1 MSAPPAST
9 KSPASSGLSEAS
21 ALAAVLATGQDRC
34 YDARGLEIPCAG
46 SGQDGEFRAG
56 LAWPVPRFRGTAE
69 TVQDLLTGLVWSR
82 DANPASFP
90 LTWQESLDFV
100 ANLNR
105 ERHMG
110 WADWRLP
117 NRRELRSLLSFQ
129 EKKPALPA
137 GHPFINVFLGWYWS
151 STTAAIHPAYAWYVH
166 MEGARMFYGHK
177 EQYCLLWPVRS
188 GDPSRLAAS
197 GQRLCHD
204 AAGREIPCAGSGQD
218 SDIAFGREL
227 PSPRFRLTEETALDL
242 LTGLTWLRNAEPV
255 GGPLPWQ
262 EALAAVRRLN
272 EQGTAG
278 IRSWR
283 LPNINE
289 LESLVDCG
297 RHSPALSENHPFFR
311 VREVYWSSTTSCFE
325 TDWAWALY
333 LDKGATGVGHKK
345 SAAFHLWPVD
355 GPPAK
360 FLPQSGA

>member
-9 KSPASSGLSEAS
+9 KSPASSGLPEAS
-21 ALAAVLATGQDRC
+21 AVAMILATGQMRC
-34 YDARGLEIPCAG
+34 YDERGQEIPCAG

-56 LAWPVPRFRGTAE
+56 RPWPSPRFRVTEE
-69 TVQDLLTGLVWSR
+69 TVLDLLTGLVWSR
-82 DANPASFP
+82 DANLAGFP
-90 LTWQESLDFV
+90 LTWQESLDFI
-100 ANLNR
+100 ASLNR
-105 ERHMG
+105 DEHLG
-110 WADWRLP
+110 FADWRLP

-137 GHPFINVFLGWYWS
+137 GHPFAKVFLGWYWS
-151 STTAAIHPAYAWYVH
+151 ATSAAIHPAYAWYVH
-166 MEGARMFYGHK
+166 MEGARMFYGRK
-177 EQYCLLWPVRS
+177 EEYCLLWPVRG

-197 GQRLCHD
+197 GQQLCHNG
-204 AAGREIPCAGSGQD
+204 AGREIPCPGSGQD
-218 SDIAFGREL
+218 GDLAFGRPL
-227 PSPRFRLTEETALDL
+227 PFPRFRLQGETALDL

-262 EALAAVRRLN
+262 EGTDAVRRLN
-272 EQGTAG
+272 EAGTAG

-297 RHSPALSENHPFFR
+297 RHSPALPASHPFSR
-311 VREVYWSSTTSCFE
+311 VQDTYWSSTTSVFE

-345 SAAFHLWPVD
+345 SAAFHIWPVAD
-355 GPPAK
+355 ARQEDTRSL
-360 FLPQSGA
+360 F